1 MDNNGY
7 VYILINPAMAEM
19 VKVGMTT
26 RDPEDRV
33 EELSSATGVPNQF
46 ILVYKEYFADCVLAE
61 KMAHEIL
68 EERGCRVAQNREFF
82 NVAIPE
88 AINVVLEVKKHLQEH
103 ESAETDTNKLAV
115 KSSQTDDIKD
125 LISGL
130 LETAKNHYYGT
141 IDTLEDHKEATK
153 LFKKAAK
160 LGSGEANRFLGD
172 MVLGLEDRSWY
183 YGNMSNKIN
192 KSSFVIKKALECYKQ
207 GLKSGDRICLARMGN
222 VYSASF
228 GEDGMS
234 YHLENSLK
242 CWEFYIRKIKS
253 DGAEDL
259 DAYIILKFINYLN
272 EELRGTDGFKRDKF
286 FRWVKDSLLD
296 DIAYVTSVHYT
307 DYSQIIDG
315 FEKVKSN
322 VQSLANPKDADLFM
336 VLNRGYL
343 DVLYVDIVC
352 GQVSVGD
359 QIEVIEDGSEWFEE
373 IKTIKTI
380 RKYVDNDFNDSVDL
394 VECSDAEAGES
405 VYLELHDTEYYDY
418 EELKKC
424 KGVYITKPYD
434 EEHNTQESP
443 TIQVVREDGTVLC
456 EGDSYDVNLQIDKML
471 REELGF
477 APELEENC
485 EEEGFVLHVSDYDE
499 LDKVE
504 IQKLDE
510 LGISDNKEETTRV
523 IKELFRINFVY
534 VKNNM

>member
-7 VYILINPAMAEM
+7 VYVLINPAIPEM

-46 ILVYKEYFADCVLAE
+46 ILVYKERFVDCVLAE

-68 EERGCRVAQNREFF
+68 EARGCRVAQNREFF

-103 ESAETDTNKLAV
+103 KSVETNTNKLAV
-115 KSSQTDDIKD
+115 KSTQTDNIKD

-130 LETAKNHYYGT
+130 LETAKSHYFGT
-141 IDTLEDHKEATK
+141 NDTLEDHKEATK

-172 MVLGLEDRSWY
+172 MILGLEDRSWY
-183 YGNMSNKIN
+183 YGNISNKIN
-192 KSSFVIKKALECYKQ
+192 KSSLVIEKALECYKQ
-207 GLKSGDRICLARMGN
+207 GQKNGDRVCIARMGN

-228 GEDGMS
+228 GEGGMS
-234 YHLENSLK
+234 YHLENSFK
-242 CWEFYIRKIKS
+242 CWELYIKKIRS

-259 DAYIILKFINYLN
+259 DAYIILKFIEYLN
-272 EELRGTDGFKRDKF
+272 EELRGTDSFKRNKF
-286 FRWVKDSLLD
+286 FKWVKDSLLD
-296 DIAYVTSVHYT
+296 VMAEIILVYYA
-307 DYSQIIDG
+307 DYSQIYGG
-315 FEKVKSN
+315 FEKVKIN
-322 VQSLANPKDADLFM
+322 VQSLANPKEADLFM
-336 VLNRGYL
+336 VLNRGYSDYL
-343 DVLYVDIVC
+343 SVDIVC
-352 GQVSVGD
+352 GQISIGD
-359 QIEVIEDGSEWFEE
+359 QIEVFGGDYGWFDE

-380 RKYVDNDFNDSVDL
+380 RKYVDDTLNDSVVL
-394 VECSDAEAGES
+394 VECSDAVAGEE
-405 VYLELHDTEYYDY
+405 VYLELYDTEYYDY
-418 EELKKC
+418 DELKQC
-424 KGVYITKPYD
+424 KGIYITKPYD
-434 EEHNTQESP
+434 EEEP
-443 TIQVVREDGTVLC
+443 LIFQVVHEDGTVLC

-477 APELEENC
+477 APELEEFY
-485 EEEGFVLHVSDYDE
+485 EGERFELSAFDYENLDE
-499 LDKVE
+499 AE
-504 IQKLDE
+504 IQKLNE

-534 VKNNM
+534 VQK